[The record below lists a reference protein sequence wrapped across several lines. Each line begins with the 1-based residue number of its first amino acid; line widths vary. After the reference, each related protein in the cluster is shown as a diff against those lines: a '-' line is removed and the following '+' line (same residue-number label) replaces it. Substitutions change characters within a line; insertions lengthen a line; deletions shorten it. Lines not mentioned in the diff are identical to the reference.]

1 MKQSLYRVYRPM
13 IFDEIFGQEHI
24 KRYFK
29 NAVKNE
35 NISHAYIFSGPRGTG
50 KTTTARILSK
60 IVNCENPN
68 GSNPCNECSNCKAIN
83 ENNFMDVIEL
93 DAASNRGIDEIRQ
106 IRDSANYRPVKG
118 KYKVYII
125 DEIHMLTKEAFN
137 ALLKTLEEP
146 PEHVIFVLAT
156 TNLEKIP
163 DTIISRSQLLNF
175 RNLSE
180 VDISD
185 NLKLISENE
194 KINIED
200 QAINLISRKAKGGMR
215 DAISLLE
222 QVMKFSDKE
231 ITKQD
236 IVNILGIYD
245 EQYIMNFINA
255 IYNSD
260 IDEIL
265 EISNEI
271 FNLGK
276 DPELLVE
283 ESMEKII
290 TIIGNDKNDKYFYIL
305 ENLQKI
311 HKELKY
317 SENTKLVFETMVAT
331 FSFNLSNIDEKKME
345 KQSESNLDTF
355 ESDPAEEK
363 KIDKNVTQIFDY
375 FTKNQK
381 KINLA
386 IVYALKY
393 SEYKLEGNEFI
404 IKIKKDQSL
413 EYELINKYKNDIKVA
428 LNNIFNDDTH
438 LNIFYEGSIKTYDE
452 KPKSQSK
459 QLF

>member
-13 IFDEIFGQEHI
+13 IFDELFGQEHI

-29 NAVKNE
+29 NAVKNS

-60 IVNCENPN
+60 IVNCENPKD
-68 GSNPCNECSNCKAIN
+68 SNPCNECSSCQAIN
-83 ENNFMDVIEL
+83 NNNFMDVIEL

-125 DEIHMLTKEAFN
+125 DEIHMLTREAFN

-146 PEHVIFVLAT
+146 PEHVIFILAT

-175 RNLSE
+175 KNLSE
-180 VDISD
+180 TDITD
-185 NLKLISENE
+185 NLKYISKEEN
-194 KINIED
+194 INIDDE
-200 QAINLISRKAKGGMR
+200 AVNLISRKAKGGMR

-222 QVMKFSDKE
+222 QVIKFSDKE
-231 ITKQD
+231 ISKKD
-236 IVNILGIYD
+236 IVDILGVYD
-245 EQYIMNFINA
+245 EQYIMNFVNS

-265 EISNEI
+265 KISNEI

-290 TIIGNDKNDKYFYIL
+290 NIIQNDKNNKYFYIL

-311 HKELKY
+311 KKELKY
-317 SENTKLVFETMVAT
+317 SENKKLVFETMTTTA
-331 FSFNLSNIDEKKME
+331 SFNINSLKEQTIKTKNIDVK
-345 KQSESNLDTF
+345 TF
-355 ESDPAEEK
+355 ENDPAEEK
-363 KIDKNVTQIFDY
+363 KIDKNVSQIFEY
-375 FTKNQK
+375 FIKNQK

-386 IVYALKY
+386 IVYALKL
-393 SEYKLEGNEFI
+393 SDYKLENNIFS
-404 IKIKKDQSL
+404 IKIKKDQHL
-413 EYELINKYKNDIKVA
+413 EFSIIDKYRNDIKVA

-438 LNIFYEGSIKTYDE
+438 LNIFYEGNIKNEDE
-452 KPKSQSK
+452 NQKNQAK

>member
-1 MKQSLYRVYRPM
+1 M

-68 GSNPCNECSNCKAIN
+68 ESNPCNECSNCKAIN

-106 IRDSANYRPVKG
+106 IRDSTNYRPVKG

-146 PEHVIFVLAT
+146 PEHVIFILAT

-175 RNLSE
+175 KNLSE

-194 KINIED
+194 KINIADE
-200 QAINLISRKAKGGMR
+200 AINLISRKAKGGMR

-222 QVMKFSDKE
+222 QVVKFSDKE

-271 FNLGK
+271 FDLGK

-283 ESMEKII
+283 ESMEKVIKII
-290 TIIGNDKNDKYFYIL
+290 QNDKNNKYFYIL
-305 ENLQKI
+305 DNLQKT
-311 HKELKY
+311 HRELKY

-331 FSFNLSNIDEKKME
+331 FSFNLSNIDEMKMKKQTE
-345 KQSESNLDTF
+345 RKINTLE
-355 ESDPAEEK
+355 EDPAEEK
-363 KIDKNVTQIFDY
+363 KIDKNVSQIFDY

-393 SEYKLEGNEFI
+393 SEYKLEDNEFR

-438 LNIFYEGSIKTYDE
+438 LNIFYEGNIKSDDE
-452 KPKSQSK
+452 KQKNQSK

>member
-1 MKQSLYRVYRPM
+1 
-13 IFDEIFGQEHI
+13 
-24 KRYFK
+24 
-29 NAVKNE
+29 
-35 NISHAYIFSGPRGTG
+35 
-50 KTTTARILSK
+50 
-60 IVNCENPN
+60 
-68 GSNPCNECSNCKAIN
+68 
-83 ENNFMDVIEL
+83 
-93 DAASNRGIDEIRQ
+93 
-106 IRDSANYRPVKG
+106 
-118 KYKVYII
+118 
-125 DEIHMLTKEAFN
+125 
-137 ALLKTLEEP
+137 
-146 PEHVIFVLAT
+146 
-156 TNLEKIP
+156 
-163 DTIISRSQLLNF
+163 
-175 RNLSE
+175 
-180 VDISD
+180 
-185 NLKLISENE
+185 LKLISENE
-194 KINIED
+194 KINIADE
-200 QAINLISRKAKGGMR
+200 AINLISRKAKGGMR

-271 FNLGK
+271 FDLGK

-283 ESMEKII
+283 ESMEKVIKII
-290 TIIGNDKNDKYFYIL
+290 QNDKNNKYFYIL
-305 ENLQKI
+305 DNLQKT
-311 HKELKY
+311 HRELKY

-331 FSFNLSNIDEKKME
+331 FSFNLSNIDEMKMKKQTE
-345 KQSESNLDTF
+345 RKINTLE
-355 ESDPAEEK
+355 EDPAEEK
-363 KIDKNVTQIFDY
+363 KIDKNVSQIFDY

-393 SEYKLEGNEFI
+393 SEYKLEDNEFR

-438 LNIFYEGSIKTYDE
+438 LNIFYEGNIKSDDE
-452 KPKSQSK
+452 KQKNQSK

>member
-1 MKQSLYRVYRPM
+1 MKQSLYRIYRPM

-29 NAVKNE
+29 NAVKNN

-60 IVNCENPN
+60 IVNCENPK
-68 GSNPCNECSNCKAIN
+68 GFNPCNECSNCKSIN

-106 IRDSANYRPVKG
+106 IRDSVNYMPVKG

-125 DEIHMLTKEAFN
+125 DEIHMLTREAFN

-146 PEHVIFVLAT
+146 PEHVIFILAT
-156 TNLEKIP
+156 TNLEKVP

-175 RNLSE
+175 KNLTE
-180 VDISD
+180 ADIFD
-185 NLKLISENE
+185 NLKLISKKENISIQDE
-194 KINIED
+194 
-200 QAINLISRKAKGGMR
+200 AISLISRKAKGGMR

-222 QVMKFSDKE
+222 QVIKFSDKE

-245 EQYIMNFINA
+245 EEYIINFINS

-260 IDEIL
+260 IDKIL
-265 EISNEI
+265 KISNEI
-271 FNLGK
+271 FKLGK

-290 TIIGNDKNDKYFYIL
+290 RIIEKDKNNKYFYIL
-305 ENLQKI
+305 DNLQKTQ
-311 HKELKY
+311 KELKY
-317 SENTKLVFETMVAT
+317 SENKKLVFETMVTT
-331 FSFNLSNIDEKKME
+331 FSFNILNIEDKKMFTQPKNIIKAVE
-345 KQSESNLDTF
+345 EDY
-355 ESDPAEEK
+355 AEEK
-363 KIDKNVTQIFDY
+363 QIDKNVSQIFEY

-386 IVYALKY
+386 IVYALKF
-393 SEYKLEGNEFI
+393 SDYKLEDNELK
-404 IKIKKDQSL
+404 IKIKKEQSL
-413 EYELINKYKNDIKVA
+413 ENDLINKYKNEIKVA
-428 LNNIFNDDTH
+428 LNNIFNDDIG
-438 LNIFYEGSIKTYDE
+438 LNILYEGNVNDE
-452 KPKSQSK
+452 EEKQKKQIK